1 MGGATNPRGG
11 RRAAIWGWPRASDEL
26 ARSPARCRRPHGLA
40 RSDAAQGGKDAL
52 GRQIEQGPP
61 LGAERV
67 GQTSRPLRPDVAD
80 SEEHGWKVV
89 GNTATVGGLAE
100 LLGQGR
106 PNRPAASPRDSSPT
120 RPTGR
125 SPSSSDGRRATATRG
140 GVPLVGGAL
149 SRRGGHSRGQR
160 VVRFVRRHVTRFA
173 AQRRVAPRRPDRPRR
188 PVPPRALRRAVCAT
202 ASRVAAL
209 AVQARVSQAAM
220 IPACRA
226 WTSSA

>member
-11 RRAAIWGWPRASDEL
+11 RRAAIWGWPGASDEL

-80 SEEHGWKVV
+80 SEEHGWEVV

-100 LLGQGR
+100 ILGQGR
-106 PNRPAASPRDSSPT
+106 PNRPAASPRARVAVAR
-120 RPTGR
+120 RPFED
-125 SPSSSDGRRATATRG
+125 DGDLPVG
-140 GVPLVGGAL
+140 LVGEESRFLSWAARYRGA
-149 SRRGGHSRGQR
+149 
-160 VVRFVRRHVTRFA
+160 
-173 AQRRVAPRRPDRPRR
+173 VA
-188 PVPPRALRRAVCAT
+188 T
-202 ASRVAAL
+202 L
-209 AVQARVSQAAM
+209 AGNAWCVSFDG
-220 IPACRA
+220 
-226 WTSSA
+226 T